1 MRSLTRWLAV
11 VALLQIVATGAMA
24 APLCTDARAADTLP
38 MRESDFEL
46 YRSERNID
54 LLASLVDP
62 FSQAI
67 ALVNDHK
74 AVDPVSLP
82 SSATF
87 SSSYPNALHQI
98 LGTLLK
104 QRAELAEQ
112 QLMVAKLHRRSK
124 EVRAAQ
130 ADFDAARHEFC
141 QYLEATHFAR

>member
-1 MRSLTRWLAV
+1 MRPLMKSLAV
-11 VALLQIVATGAMA
+11 VALLLVVATGARA
-24 APLCTDARAADTLP
+24 APLCTDSRAADSLP

-54 LLASLVDP
+54 LLDSLVDP

-67 ALVNDHK
+67 AKANDHQ
-74 AVDPVSLP
+74 AVDPASLP

-112 QLMVAKLHRRSK
+112 QLMIARLHRRSK